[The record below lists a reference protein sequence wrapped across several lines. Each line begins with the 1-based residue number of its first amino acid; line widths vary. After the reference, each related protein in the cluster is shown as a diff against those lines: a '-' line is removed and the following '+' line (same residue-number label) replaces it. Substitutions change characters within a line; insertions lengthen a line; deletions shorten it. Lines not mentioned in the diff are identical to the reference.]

1 MQVWDTAGQESFKSI
16 TRAYYKGSIAAL
28 LVFDLSSEKSFED
41 VNNWFYELKTHS
53 HQKLNIVL
61 IGNKK
66 DLFKERQISEEKAVQ
81 FAK

>member
-1 MQVWDTAGQESFKSI
+1 M
-16 TRAYYKGSIAAL
+16 
-28 LVFDLSSEKSFED
+28 FDLTSEKSFED

-66 DLFKERQISEEKAVQ
+66 DLMKERQISEEKAAQ